1 MPNNHIQYSI
11 TTYSSQY
18 DIKPSFIHDLYERG
32 LIELQKE
39 KEDFYIIEDQLAQ
52 LDHFTRLHCDFDINA
67 AGIEVVEELL
77 SRITQLQD
85 KMRLLESKVSLLRD
99 LD

>member
-1 MPNNHIQYSI
+1 MQSNHIQFSI

-18 DIKPSFIHDLYERG
+18 NIKPSFIQELYERG
-32 LIELQKE
+32 LIELKKE
-39 KEDFYIIEDQLAQ
+39 KEEYYVIEEQLAQ

-77 SRITQLQD
+77 SKIEELKA
-85 KMRLLESKVSLLRD
+85 KMRVLEAKVSLLRE

>member
-1 MPNNHIQYSI
+1 MQNHHIQYSI

-18 DIKPSFIHDLYERG
+18 NVHPSFIQELYERG

-39 KEDFYIIEDQLAQ
+39 KEEFYIVEDQLSQ
-52 LDHFTRLHCDFDINA
+52 LDHFTRLHCDFEINA

-77 SRITQLQD
+77 SKISDLQE